1 MGREEKDS
9 AVISSLGLSGGACQL
24 DLDPPCTPHPAPFPL
39 QPHARRQ
46 RWASHPTPP
55 THPPSQ
61 SASQPSI
68 PRRWVEV
75 TGQSYLQEGC
85 TRPTPSP
92 KSPALRPR
100 RGAENQRRSTKH
112 KGGPSVKSDGRGGR
126 RSDRRVKG
134 SSHTPPDRFLP
145 SPPLPPPRSL
155 RVCLFCLF
163 KKFTEQ
169 EGRAS
174 SGGRTAARCRW
185 CVGRRRTRRPPG
197 R

>member
-1 MGREEKDS
+1 MAEEKDG

-24 DLDPPCTPHPAPFPL
+24 DLNPPCTPHPAFPL

-46 RWASHPTPP
+46 KWALHPT
-55 THPPSQ
+55 
-61 SASQPSI
+61 QPAIYPQKLGRSN
-68 PRRWVEV
+68 RTKR
-75 TGQSYLQEGC
+75 YLQEGC
-85 TRPTPSP
+85 PSP
-92 KSPALRPR
+92 PHPLSQSHQLSGLAGVQKTRD
-100 RGAENQRRSTKH
+100 GAQNTKEVL
-112 KGGPSVKSDGRGGR
+112 PLCSFDGRGGR
-126 RSDRRVKG
+126 WSDRRVKG
-134 SSHTPPDRFLP
+134 STHTHPDRFLP
-145 SPPLPPPRSL
+145 SPPLPSPPCSL

-163 KKFTEQ
+163 KEFTEQ